1 MKWDLLLPGRREV
14 KYDLLPGGEGR
25 QTQRDLEI
33 RKKKIFGIVM
43 AMLLLAV
50 VGFGVGGYAAPTAA
64 SCDSVDKGYQCST
77 EISHNWGQY
86 SPWFSV
92 PTTIS
97 SALPSGCEYRTV
109 QVLSR
114 HGARDPTASKTK
126 TYNATITK
134 LQAAVDTF
142 TGKYAFLNDYVY
154 TLGAD
159 QLTLFGE
166 QQMINSGANFY
177 NRYASIARKDT
188 PFIRASGEDR
198 VVESAQNWTQGFHSL
213 KSKSESDSSY
223 PYPILTISEESGSAN
238 PLNHDLCTSFE
249 SGPYSTIASDA
260 QAKWASIFVPP
271 IQTRLNTDLST
282 NLTQT
287 DVISLMDLCPF
298 TTVAS
303 PTGTLSPFC
312 ALFTTTE
319 FQSYA
324 HYESLNKYY
333 GYGAGNPLGP
343 TQGVGFT
350 NELIARLTERPV
362 QDNTS
367 TNKTLD
373 SSSATFPLS
382 KKVYADFSHDNDMTA
397 IMFAMGLFDG
407 LAPLSTEKAD
417 SVGEE
422 ARYSAANTV
431 PFGARVY
438 VELMRCKADKDKRGE
453 LVKRKDAEYVRVL
466 VNDRVMPLQNCG
478 ADKLGRCE
486 VGRYVDS
493 LKFARTGGRWS
504 ECGLN
509 STQV

>member
-1 MKWDLLLPGRREV
+1 
-14 KYDLLPGGEGR
+14 
-25 QTQRDLEI
+25 
-33 RKKKIFGIVM
+33 M
-43 AMLLLAV
+43 ALVLLAV
-50 VGFGVGGYAAPTAA
+50 AGFAVKGYAAPAAA

-77 EISHNWGQY
+77 DISHNWGQY

-92 PTTIS
+92 PSTIS
-97 SALPSGCEYRTV
+97 TALPSGCEYRTV

-154 TLGAD
+154 NLGAD

-166 QQMINSGANFY
+166 QQMINSGIHFY
-177 NRYASIARKDT
+177 NRYASLARKDT

-198 VVESAQNWTQGFHSL
+198 VVESALNWTQGFHTA
-213 KSKSESDSSY
+213 KSKTESDSSY
-223 PYPILTISEESGSAN
+223 PYPLLTISEAPGQAN
-238 PLNHDLCTSFE
+238 PLNHDLCTAFE

-260 QAKWASIFVPP
+260 QSKWASIFVPP
-271 IQTRLNTDLST
+271 IQSRLNSDLAT
-282 NLTQT
+282 NLTTT
-287 DVISLMDLCPF
+287 DIITLMDLCPF

-303 PTGTLSPFC
+303 PTGVPSPFC
-312 ALFTTTE
+312 TLFTPSE
-319 FQSYA
+319 FASYA

-343 TQGVGFT
+343 TQGVGFA

-362 QDNTS
+362 QDDTS

-373 SSSATFPLS
+373 ADGRTFPLGR
-382 KKVYADFSHDNDMTA
+382 KVYADFSHDNDMTA
-397 IMFAMGLFDG
+397 VMFALGLFEG
-407 LAPLSTEKAD
+407 LAPLATSGVDTL
-417 SVGEE
+417 GEG

-438 VELMRCKADKDKRGE
+438 VELMRCKEEKTRREAGGE
-453 LVKRKDAEYVRVL
+453 GAKGLWKRKDAELVRVL

-486 VGRYVDS
+486 LGKWVES
-493 LKFARTGGRWS
+493 LKFARTGGRWG
-504 ECGLN
+504 ECGIN
-509 STQV
+509 GTAV